1 MRMITDTMYFGNYK
15 FDVELDTGS
24 ETGANQLTIWVAE
37 KLNIDTVPL
46 KQFGVAH
53 LMNAL
58 IEPERTRLHDR
69 FEEEKCAF
77 QHSFE
82 LEIAGLQG
90 PFTVAGEK
98 QGQKIPEKVKRKM
111 RKLREQKKAARP
123 RLEVEFARRELW
135 SLDRRWFDPVTLQ
148 AQSHVY
154 SEEYVLRD
162 FYFEEAN
169 YPHIRNFCRKFALDE
184 AYRQQVLAGET
195 RWAKR
200 NALFVRNLLAQ
211 IGEDALLS
219 NERDFACRA
228 REFFRW
234 VDAHVEE
241 IQALPEYQR
250 LEEEDSAFQPS
261 AGELDPLIRQAVEA
275 LNRIPG
281 VTTQFSC
288 QGVSGKV
295 RFEGRELLVVSPH
308 QEYAYVSFS
317 ELRWPANDAISALLP
332 LFPSITNARI
342 PYNFVLRSLLRSTGD
357 NLRFRRELVELAERV
372 LARVDG
378 EGSIHTDESGL
389 PLLADAAQAVE
400 SRGGPAPGGLPPSRL
415 EWLCQPAQFERTLH
429 LLFSLNHWAKARE
442 QLLYADRQGL
452 YQVKAAVVQ
461 QAVAVELIRPIAYI
475 DGSAAF
481 AGDYPFDLAAD
492 MATEVFL
499 DRLAMLFE
507 EEANLSAHA
516 DEIDSTALGLFAR
529 ISGHDLTSRAD
540 IETLDVERIKAFLLD
555 RLEELVAQARST
567 RQPISGRDFAALCI
581 EPIDLL
587 DIHWSRN
594 RPSPRWDELDE
605 GEVIQLD
612 PEGLSLIA
620 FEYDSSTAHYVFH
633 LPFRV
638 AERFLPEQLVREL
651 RTRPRDSRECGV
663 FFGRIITEAESQE
676 HPVEEILHELGVD
689 LPAVCPHALKDKREH
704 VSQLASSY
712 SYWED
717 DGEDGDEDE
726 DWDDEDWKG
735 LPPRP
740 RKHKRAGERAPGTC
754 PLCGRAVEPDSA
766 LRVEHWRHNHPDQDL
781 MVSAAAW
788 LLGKSKTELK
798 SPATTIPPDYRGP
811 SSEQGENGAR
821 FWRLETLETA
831 VRQGQEDA
839 SECSD

>member
-1 MRMITDTMYFGNYK
+1 MRIITDTMYFGNYK
-15 FDVELDTGS
+15 FDMELDTGS

-46 KQFGVAH
+46 KQFGVVQ
-53 LMNAL
+53 LLNAL

-69 FEEEKCAF
+69 LEEEKCAF

-98 QGQKIPEKVKRKM
+98 QGQKYPGNVKRKM
-111 RKLREQKKAARP
+111 RNLREQKKAALQ

-135 SLDRRWFDPVTLQ
+135 SLDRRWFDPVTLR
-148 AQSHVY
+148 AESHVF
-154 SEEYVLRD
+154 SEEYFLRD

-234 VDAHVEE
+234 VDAHVEQ
-241 IQALPEYQR
+241 IQTLPEYQR
-250 LEEEDSAFQPS
+250 LEEEDCAFQPS

-295 RFEGRELLVVSPH
+295 RFEERELLVVSPH

-317 ELRWPANDAISALLP
+317 ELRWPAKDAISALLP

-342 PYNFVLRSLLRSTGD
+342 PYNFALRSLLRSTGD
-357 NLRFRRELVELAERV
+357 NLRFRRELVELAESV
-372 LARVDG
+372 LARLDG
-378 EGSIHTDESGL
+378 DGNIRPGENGSPELES
-389 PLLADAAQAVE
+389 ATQAEE
-400 SRGGPAPGGLPPSRL
+400 SRGGSAPGGISPSRL
-415 EWLCQPAQFERTLH
+415 EWLCQPEQIERTLH

-461 QAVAVELIRPIAYI
+461 QAVAAELIRPIAYI

-481 AGDYPFDLAAD
+481 AGDYSFDLAAD

-507 EEANLSAHA
+507 EDEHLPAHA
-516 DEIDSTALGLFAR
+516 DEIDSTVLGLFAR
-529 ISGHDLTSRAD
+529 IAGHELTSRAD
-540 IETLDVERIKAFLLD
+540 IETLDVEQVKAFLLD
-555 RLEELVAQARST
+555 RLERARGT
-567 RQPISGRDFAALCI
+567 
-581 EPIDLL
+581 
-587 DIHWSRN
+587 
-594 RPSPRWDELDE
+594 
-605 GEVIQLD
+605 GEVY
-612 PEGLSLIA
+612 PP
-620 FEYDSSTAHYVFH
+620 TH
-633 LPFRV
+633 
-638 AERFLPEQLVREL
+638 
-651 RTRPRDSRECGV
+651 
-663 FFGRIITEAESQE
+663 FGQ
-676 HPVEEILHELGVD
+676 
-689 LPAVCPHALKDKREH
+689 
-704 VSQLASSY
+704 
-712 SYWED
+712 
-717 DGEDGDEDE
+717 
-726 DWDDEDWKG
+726 
-735 LPPRP
+735 
-740 RKHKRAGERAPGTC
+740 
-754 PLCGRAVEPDSA
+754 
-766 LRVEHWRHNHPDQDL
+766 
-781 MVSAAAW
+781 
-788 LLGKSKTELK
+788 
-798 SPATTIPPDYRGP
+798 
-811 SSEQGENGAR
+811 
-821 FWRLETLETA
+821 
-831 VRQGQEDA
+831 
-839 SECSD
+839 

>member
-1 MRMITDTMYFGNYK
+1 MRMITDTMYFGTYK
-15 FDVELDTGS
+15 FDLELDTGS
-24 ETGANQLTIWVAE
+24 ETGANQLTVWVAE
-37 KLNIDTVPL
+37 KLNIETVPL
-46 KQFGVAH
+46 KQFGVAQ
-53 LMNAL
+53 LLNAL

-69 FEEEKCAF
+69 LEEEKRAC
-77 QHSFE
+77 QRSFE

-90 PFTVAGEK
+90 PSTVAGEK
-98 QGQKIPEKVKRKM
+98 QGQKIPEKVKRRV
-111 RKLREQKKAARP
+111 RKLREQKKAALQ

-135 SLDRRWFDPVTLQ
+135 PLDRRWFDPDSLQ
-148 AQSHVY
+148 AQSSVY
-154 SEEYVLRD
+154 SEEYFLRD

-169 YPHIRNFCRKFALDE
+169 FPHIRNFCRKFALDE
-184 AYRQQVLAGET
+184 AYQQQVLAGET

-219 NERDFACRA
+219 NERDYACRA

-281 VTTQFSC
+281 VSTQFSC
-288 QGVSGKV
+288 QGISGKV
-295 RFEGRELLVVSPH
+295 RFGGRELLVVSPH

-317 ELRWPANDAISALLP
+317 ELRWPANDAIRALLP

-372 LARVDG
+372 LASVDG
-378 EGSIHTDESGL
+378 DGSIHTGESGL
-389 PLLADAAQAVE
+389 PVQTDAAQGVE
-400 SRGGPAPGGLPPSRL
+400 SRGGSAPGGISPSRL
-415 EWLCQPAQFERTLH
+415 EWLCQSEQIERTLH
-429 LLFSLNHWAKARE
+429 LLFSINHWAKARE

-452 YQVKAAVVQ
+452 YKVKAAIAQ
-461 QAVAVELIRPIAYI
+461 QAVAAGLIRPVAYI

-481 AGDYPFDLAAD
+481 AGDYSLDLAAD

-499 DRLAMLFE
+499 DGLAMHFE
-507 EEANLSAHA
+507 EEEHLPADA
-516 DEIDSTALGLFAR
+516 DEIDSTVLGLFAR
-529 ISGHDLTSRAD
+529 IAGHRPTSRAN
-540 IETLDVERIKAFLLD
+540 IETLDGERVKTFLLEG
-555 RLEELVAQARST
+555 LEALVAQALST
-567 RQPISGRDFAALCI
+567 RQPISGSALAALCI
-581 EPIDLL
+581 EPVDLL
-587 DIHWSRN
+587 DVHWSRN

-605 GEVIQLD
+605 GESIQLD

-620 FEYDSSTAHYVFH
+620 FEYDSTIAHYVFH
-633 LPFRV
+633 LPFRM

-651 RTRPRDSRECGV
+651 RNRPRDSRECGV
-663 FFGRIITEAESQE
+663 FFGRNITEAESQE
-676 HPVEEILHELGVD
+676 HPIEEILHELGVD
-689 LPAVCPHALKDKREH
+689 IAAVCPHELKDKREH
-704 VSQLASSY
+704 ISQLASRY
-712 SYWED
+712 SFWE
-717 DGEDGDEDE
+717 GDEE
-726 DWDDEDWKG
+726 DDDEDWAL

-740 RKHKRAGERAPGTC
+740 RKHKHAGERASGRC
-754 PLCGRAVEPDSA
+754 PLCGSAVEPDGA

-788 LLGKSKTELK
+788 VLGKSKAELK
-798 SPATTIPPDYRGP
+798 SPTTAIPLDYRGP
-811 SSEQGENGAR
+811 SSEQGENGSR

-831 VRQGQEDA
+831 VRQGQECL
-839 SECSD
+839 SES

>member
-15 FDVELDTGS
+15 FDLELDTGS
-24 ETGANQLTIWVAE
+24 ETGANQLTVWVAE

-46 KQFGVAH
+46 KQFGVAQ
-53 LMNAL
+53 LLNAL

-69 FEEEKCAF
+69 LEEEKRAC
-77 QHSFE
+77 QRSFE
-82 LEIAGLQG
+82 QELAGLQG
-90 PFTVAGEK
+90 PSTVAGEK
-98 QGQKIPEKVKRKM
+98 QGQKIPEKVKRKV
-111 RKLREQKKAARP
+111 RKIREQKKAALQ
-123 RLEVEFARRELW
+123 RLEVEFGRRELW
-135 SLDRRWFDPVTLQ
+135 PLDRRWFDPDSLQ
-148 AQSHVY
+148 AQSRVY
-154 SEEYVLRD
+154 SEEYFLRD

-169 YPHIRNFCRKFALDE
+169 FPHIRNFCRKFALDE
-184 AYRQQVLAGET
+184 AYRKPVLAGET

-219 NERDFACRA
+219 NERDYDCRA

-250 LEEEDSAFQPS
+250 LVEKDSTFQPS

-295 RFEGRELLVVSPH
+295 RFGGRELLVVSPH
-308 QEYAYVSFS
+308 EEYAYVSFS

-357 NLRFRRELVELAERV
+357 NLRFRTELVELAERV
-372 LARVDG
+372 LASMDG
-378 EGSIHTDESGL
+378 DGSIHTGESGL
-389 PLLADAAQAVE
+389 PVQADAAQAVE
-400 SRGGPAPGGLPPSRL
+400 SRGDLASGGISPSRL
-415 EWLCQPAQFERTLH
+415 EWLCQPAQIERTLH

-461 QAVAVELIRPIAYI
+461 QAVAAELIRPVAYI
-475 DGSAAF
+475 DGSAAY
-481 AGDYPFDLAAD
+481 AGDYSFDLAAD

-507 EEANLSAHA
+507 EDKHLPAHA
-516 DEIDSTALGLFAR
+516 DEIDSTALSLFAR
-529 ISGHDLTSRAD
+529 ITGHDLASRAD
-540 IETLDVERIKAFLLD
+540 IETLDVERIKAFLLE

-567 RQPISGRDFAALCI
+567 RQPIAVSNLAAFCI
-581 EPIDLL
+581 EPVDLL

-605 GEVIQLD
+605 SEAIQLD

-651 RTRPRDSRECGV
+651 RTLPRDSRECGV
-663 FFGRIITEAESQE
+663 FFGRTITEAESQE

-689 LPAVCPHALKDKREH
+689 IAAVCPHELKDKREH
-704 VSQLASSY
+704 VSQLASRY

-717 DGEDGDEDE
+717 DEEDDDEEEDWGDEDWE
-726 DWDDEDWKG
+726 V

-740 RKHKRAGERAPGTC
+740 RKHKHAGERAPGTC
-754 PLCGRAVEPDSA
+754 PLCGRAVEPDST

-781 MVSAAAW
+781 MVSSAAW
-788 LLGKSKTELK
+788 VLGKSKTELK
-798 SPATTIPPDYRGP
+798 SPTAAIPPDYRGP

-821 FWRLETLETA
+821 FWRLETLEA
-831 VRQGQEDA
+831 SVRQSQECA
-839 SECSD
+839 SES

>member
-1 MRMITDTMYFGNYK
+1 MRMITDTMYYGDHK

-46 KQFGVAH
+46 KQFGVAQ
-53 LMNAL
+53 LLNAL
-58 IEPERTRLHDR
+58 IEPERARLHAKL
-69 FEEEKCAF
+69 EEEKLAR
-77 QHSFE
+77 QQSFE
-82 LEIAGLQG
+82 LEIASLQR
-90 PFTVAGEK
+90 PYTVPGEK
-98 QGQKIPEKVKRKM
+98 QGQKIPEKVKRKA
-111 RKLREQKKAARP
+111 RKLREQMKAARP

-135 SLDRRWFDPVTLQ
+135 SLDRQWFDRDTLQ
-148 AQSHVY
+148 AQSCIY
-154 SEEYVLRD
+154 GEEFSLRD

-184 AYRQQVLAGET
+184 AYRKPVLAGET

-211 IGEDALLS
+211 IGEDTLLS
-219 NERDFACRA
+219 NERDYDRKA

-234 VDAHVEE
+234 VDTHVEE
-241 IQALPEYQR
+241 ILALPDYQC
-250 LEEEDSAFQPS
+250 LKQEDSAFQPS

-288 QGVSGKV
+288 QGISGKV
-295 RFEGRELLVVSPH
+295 RFQGRELLVVSPH
-308 QEYAYVSFS
+308 EENAYVSFS
-317 ELRWPANDAISALLP
+317 ELRWPANDAICALLP
-332 LFPSITNARI
+332 LFPSITIARI
-342 PYNFVLRSLLRSTGD
+342 PYNFALRSVLRSTGD
-357 NLRFRRELVELAERV
+357 NLRFRTELVELAERV
-372 LARVDG
+372 LASVDG
-378 EGSIHTDESGL
+378 VGSIRPGESGF
-389 PLLADAAQAVE
+389 PAQADAAQAVE
-400 SRGGPAPGGLPPSRL
+400 SIGGSAPDDIPSSRL
-415 EWLCQPAQFERTLH
+415 EWLCQPAQIERTLH
-429 LLFSLNHWAKARE
+429 LLFYLNHWAKARE

-452 YQVKAAVVQ
+452 YKVKAAVVQ
-461 QAVAVELIRPIAYI
+461 QAVAAELINPAAYI

-481 AGDYPFDLAAD
+481 ARDYSFDLAAD

-507 EEANLSAHA
+507 EDEHLPADA
-516 DEIDSTALGLFAR
+516 DEIDSTVLSLFAR
-529 ISGHDLTSRAD
+529 IAGHEPTSRAD
-540 IETLDVERIKAFLLD
+540 IETLDVERIKAFLLQ
-555 RLEELVAQARST
+555 RLETLVAQARST
-567 RQPISGRDFAALCI
+567 CQPISGSDLAELCI

-587 DIHWSRN
+587 DVHWSRN

-605 GEVIQLD
+605 GEAIQLD

-651 RTRPRDSRECGV
+651 RNRPRDSRECGV
-663 FFGRIITEAESQE
+663 FFGRTITETESQE
-676 HPVEEILHELGVD
+676 HPVEEILRELGADVA
-689 LPAVCPHALKDKREH
+689 AVCPHKLIDKREY

-717 DGEDGDEDE
+717 DEEDDDEDE
-726 DWDDEDWKG
+726 DWGDEDWEI

-740 RKHKRAGERAPGTC
+740 RKHKHAGERAPGIC
-754 PLCGRAVEPDSA
+754 PLCGSAIEPDSA
-766 LRVEHWRHNHPDQDL
+766 LRVEHWRQNHPDQDL
-781 MVSAAAW
+781 MVSSAAW
-788 LLGKSKTELK
+788 VLGKSKTELK
-798 SPATTIPPDYRGP
+798 SATSAIPPDYRGP

-831 VRQGQEDA
+831 VRQGRECL
-839 SECSD
+839 SES

>member
-24 ETGANQLTIWVAE
+24 ETGANQLTVWVAE

-53 LMNAL
+53 LLNAL

-69 FEEEKCAF
+69 LEEEKRAC
-77 QHSFE
+77 QRSFE
-82 LEIAGLQG
+82 QEVAGLQG
-90 PFTVAGEK
+90 PSTVAGEK
-98 QGQKIPEKVKRKM
+98 QGQKIPEKVKRKV
-111 RKLREQKKAARP
+111 RKIREQKKAALQ

-135 SLDRRWFDPVTLQ
+135 SLDRRWFDPDTLQ
-148 AQSHVY
+148 AESRVY
-154 SEEYVLRD
+154 SEEYFLRD

-169 YPHIRNFCRKFALDE
+169 FPHIRNFCRKFALDE
-184 AYRQQVLAGET
+184 AYRLQVLAGET

-219 NERDFACRA
+219 NERDYDCRA

-250 LEEEDSAFQPS
+250 LVEKDSTFQPS

-281 VTTQFSC
+281 VSTQFSC

-295 RFEGRELLVVSPH
+295 RFGGRELLVVSPH
-308 QEYAYVSFS
+308 EEYAYVSFS
-317 ELRWPANDAISALLP
+317 ELRLPAKDAISALLP
-332 LFPSITNARI
+332 LFPSITNDRI

-357 NLRFRRELVELAERV
+357 NLRFRTELVELAERV
-372 LARVDG
+372 LASVDG
-378 EGSIHTDESGL
+378 DGSIHTDESGL

-400 SRGGPAPGGLPPSRL
+400 SREGLAPGGLPPSRL
-415 EWLCQPAQFERTLH
+415 EWLCQPAQIERTLH
-429 LLFSLNHWAKARE
+429 LLFYLNHWAKARE

-452 YQVKAAVVQ
+452 YQVKAALVQ
-461 QAVAVELIRPIAYI
+461 HAVAAELIRPVAFI
-475 DGSAAF
+475 DGSAVF
-481 AGDYPFDLAAD
+481 AGDYSFDLAAD

-507 EEANLSAHA
+507 EEVHLPAHA
-516 DEIDSTALGLFAR
+516 DEIDSTVLGLFAR
-529 ISGHDLTSRAD
+529 IAGHELTSRAD
-540 IETLDVERIKAFLLD
+540 IETLDMEQVKAFLLEC
-555 RLEELVAQARST
+555 LEALVAQARST
-567 RQPISGRDFAALCI
+567 RQPISGSDLAALCI
-581 EPIDLL
+581 EPVDLL

-605 GEVIQLD
+605 GEAIQLD

-620 FEYDSSTAHYVFH
+620 FEYDSTTAHYVFH

-651 RTRPRDSRECGV
+651 RKRPSDSRECGV
-663 FFGRIITEAESQE
+663 FFGRTITEAESQE
-676 HPVEEILHELGVD
+676 HPIEEILRELGVD
-689 LPAVCPHALKDKREH
+689 IAAVCPH
-704 VSQLASSY
+704 
-712 SYWED
+712 
-717 DGEDGDEDE
+717 
-726 DWDDEDWKG
+726 
-735 LPPRP
+735 
-740 RKHKRAGERAPGTC
+740 
-754 PLCGRAVEPDSA
+754 
-766 LRVEHWRHNHPDQDL
+766 
-781 MVSAAAW
+781 
-788 LLGKSKTELK
+788 ELE
-798 SPATTIPPDYRGP
+798 G
-811 SSEQGENGAR
+811 
-821 FWRLETLETA
+821 
-831 VRQGQEDA
+831 
-839 SECSD
+839 

>member
-1 MRMITDTMYFGNYK
+1 MRIITDTMYFGNYK
-15 FDVELDTGS
+15 FDMDLDTGS

-46 KQFGVAH
+46 KQFGVAQ
-53 LMNAL
+53 LLNAL
-58 IEPERTRLHDR
+58 IEPERARLHDR
-69 FEEEKCAF
+69 LEEEKRAF

-82 LEIAGLQG
+82 LEITGLQG

-98 QGQKIPEKVKRKM
+98 QGQKYPGKVKRKM
-111 RKLREQKKAARP
+111 RKLREQKKAALQ

-135 SLDRRWFDPVTLQ
+135 FLDRRWFDPVTLQ
-148 AQSHVY
+148 AQSHIY
-154 SEEYVLRD
+154 SEEYFLRD

-184 AYRQQVLAGET
+184 AYRQQVLTGET

-200 NALFVRNLLAQ
+200 NALFMRNLLAQ

-219 NERDFACRA
+219 NEQGFAYRA

-234 VDAHVEE
+234 VDAHVEQ

-261 AGELDPLIRQAVEA
+261 ACELDPLIRQAVEA

-295 RFEGRELLVVSPH
+295 RFEGREFLVVSPH
-308 QEYAYVSFS
+308 QEYAYVSFT
-317 ELRWPANDAISALLP
+317 ELPWPAKDAISDLLP

-415 EWLCQPAQFERTLH
+415 EWLCQPAQIERTLH

-461 QAVAVELIRPIAYI
+461 QAVAAELIRPIAYI

-481 AGDYPFDLAAD
+481 AGDYSFDLAAD

-499 DRLAMLFE
+499 DGLAMLFE
-507 EEANLSAHA
+507 EDEHLLAHA
-516 DEIDSTALGLFAR
+516 DEIDSTVLGLFAR
-529 ISGHDLTSRAD
+529 IAGHDLTSRAD
-540 IETLDVERIKAFLLD
+540 IETLDLERIKAFLLD
-555 RLEELVAQARST
+555 RLEVLVTQARST
-567 RQPISGRDFAALCI
+567 RQPISGKDLAGLCI

-587 DIHWSRN
+587 NIHWSRN

-605 GEVIQLD
+605 GEAIQLD

-651 RTRPRDSRECGV
+651 RIRPRDSRECGV
-663 FFGRIITEAESQE
+663 FFGRTITEAESQE
-676 HPVEEILHELGVD
+676 HPVDEILHELGVD
-689 LPAVCPHALKDKREH
+689 IAAVCPHELKDKREH
-704 VSQLASSY
+704 VSQLASRY
-712 SYWED
+712 SYWTE
-717 DGEDGDEDE
+717 DGED
-726 DWDDEDWKG
+726 DDEDWG
-735 LPPRP
+735 DDDWELLPPRP
-740 RKHKRAGERAPGTC
+740 RKHKNAGVRASGAC

-766 LRVEHWRHNHPDQDL
+766 LRVEHWRHNHPDHDL
-781 MVSAAAW
+781 MASAAAW
-788 LLGKSKTELK
+788 VLGKSKTELK
-798 SPATTIPPDYRGP
+798 SPTTAIPPDYRGP
-811 SSEQGENGAR
+811 SLEHGENGAR
-821 FWRLETLETA
+821 FWRLETLGKA
-831 VRQGQEDA
+831 VRQGQECT
-839 SECSD
+839 SEN

>member
-1 MRMITDTMYFGNYK
+1 MRIITDTMYFGTYK
-15 FDVELDTGS
+15 FDMDLDTGS

-46 KQFGVAH
+46 KQFGLVQ
-53 LMNAL
+53 LLNAL
-58 IEPERTRLHDR
+58 IEPERTRLRDR

-82 LEIAGLQG
+82 LEITGLQG

-98 QGQKIPEKVKRKM
+98 QGKKYPGKVKRKM
-111 RKLREQKKAARP
+111 RKLREQKKAALQ

-135 SLDRRWFDPVTLQ
+135 SLGRRWFDPVTLQ

-154 SEEYVLRD
+154 SEEYFLRD

-184 AYRQQVLAGET
+184 AYRQQVLTGET
-195 RWAKR
+195 RWTKR

-219 NERDFACRA
+219 NEQDFACRA
-228 REFFRW
+228 RELFRW
-234 VDAHVEE
+234 VDAHVEQ

-261 AGELDPLIRQAVEA
+261 TCELDPLIRQAVEA

-295 RFEGRELLVVSPH
+295 RFEGRELMVVSPH

-317 ELRWPANDAISALLP
+317 ELLWPAKDAISALLP

-357 NLRFRRELVELAERV
+357 NLRFRRELVELAERM
-372 LARVDG
+372 LAPVDG
-378 EGSIHTDESGL
+378 DGNIRPGENGFPVLESTTQAEEPREGS
-389 PLLADAAQAVE
+389 
-400 SRGGPAPGGLPPSRL
+400 APGGISPSRI
-415 EWLCQPAQFERTLH
+415 EWLCQPAQIERTLH
-429 LLFSLNHWAKARE
+429 LLFFLNHWAKARE

-461 QAVAVELIRPIAYI
+461 QAVAAELIRPIAYI

-481 AGDYPFDLAAD
+481 AGDYSFDLAAD

-499 DRLAMLFE
+499 DGLAMLFE
-507 EEANLSAHA
+507 EDEHLSAHA
-516 DEIDSTALGLFAR
+516 DEIDSTVLGLFAR
-529 ISGHDLTSRAD
+529 IAGHDLTSRAD
-540 IETLDVERIKAFLLD
+540 IETLDLERIKAFLLD
-555 RLEELVAQARST
+555 RLGVLVAQARST
-567 RQPISGRDFAALCI
+567 RQHISGKDLAGLCI

-605 GEVIQLD
+605 GEAIQLD

-651 RTRPRDSRECGV
+651 RIRPRDSREYGV
-663 FFGRIITEAESQE
+663 FFGRTITEAESQE

-689 LPAVCPHALKDKREH
+689 IAAVCPHALKDKREH
-704 VSQLASSY
+704 VSQLASKN
-712 SYWED
+712 SYWTEV
-717 DGEDGDEDE
+717 GEVDDEDE
-726 DWDDEDWKG
+726 DWDDEDWVL

-740 RKHKRAGERAPGTC
+740 RKHKHAGERASGTC
-754 PLCGRAVEPDSA
+754 PLCGRAVEPDGA
-766 LRVEHWRHNHPDQDL
+766 LRIEHWRHHHPDQDL

-788 LLGKSKTELK
+788 VLLKSKAELK
-798 SPATTIPPDYRGP
+798 SPSSAIPPDYRGP
-811 SSEQGENGAR
+811 SSRQDENGAR
-821 FWRLETLETA
+821 FWRVGTVETV
-831 VRQGQEDA
+831 VRQGQECT
-839 SECSD
+839 SES